1 MANTYDLHDY
11 VEESV
16 ITSVSSNKI
25 ADITGMDV
33 VKVSR
38 YARTGYLY
46 NCRYRIFKSANNKN
60 ELMRKINNGTERN
73 YTSEYV
79 EDFTRQWNET
89 TEQLKSS
96 GKIASIRLVAQGVII
111 AE

>member
-16 ITSVSSNKI
+16 ITSIKSDKI
-25 ADITGMDV
+25 ADITGMEIV
-33 VKVSR
+33 RVSK

-46 NCRYRIFKSANNKN
+46 NCRYRIFKSCQEKN
-60 ELMRKINNGTERN
+60 VLMRKINNGTERN

-79 EDFTRQWNET
+79 EDFTRQWNEI
-89 TEQLKSS
+89 TEQLNAS
-96 GKIASIRLVAQGVII
+96 GKITNIRLVTK
-111 AE
+111 